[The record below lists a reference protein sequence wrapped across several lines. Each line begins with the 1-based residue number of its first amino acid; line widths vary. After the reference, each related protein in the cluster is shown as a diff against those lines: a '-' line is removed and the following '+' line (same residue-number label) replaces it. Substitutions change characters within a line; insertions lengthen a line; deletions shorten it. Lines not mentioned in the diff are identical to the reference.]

1 MSSYNEN
8 LQTSVFNSLQ
18 ALELDQKNMRSKL
31 DASTFTLYYAEG
43 AVITAAEKLQQ
54 ANQDYTAKQTVQNQ
68 AVNCSNISTNL
79 LAAANEQKKYIGQSV
94 TNAAVAASNVQIASN
109 SVLRLSSDM
118 GSIFSILSAAD
129 YGTDI
134 YQLALEAYNLMNETA
149 YVAEYTSQLAMEAS
163 TLTAEVS
170 SGTVADM
177 AKSTN
182 DSVTGILKV
191 ASSEFDSQAS
201 VVGADNDALSQASAA
216 EKVAEGVL
224 EYTNAEYKATNQAY
238 TLNNQELNL
247 NLMVPKKLQSAIKY
261 TVSFNAFKA
270 PFPNASTHAGYPV
283 SSYYIMLVKSSK
295 QTVFNPANADS
306 LLLYPDRVIAIPPP
320 ADKPVITR
328 DIFISDLNDADG
340 DALQLG
346 QEYVV
351 FVFTTFTE
359 EYKKAINN
367 FDDYLTAPSAPFTLT
382 NTLNAPIAGKN
393 NVVVEDTGKK
403 QVLNF
408 KLTENREF
416 KVEYRAM
423 FLPDVRNL
431 AAGMLTEAGLRTIE
445 KEVERME
452 QIAEKY
458 DPMIT
463 SAQAE
468 INSLNSTVDALT
480 AQIKVLNAE
489 LRKAPNEKQ
498 RKKLQEEQDDLNEQ
512 LAQAQV
518 QLAQANHS
526 LKQLEKEKALA
537 TKAIEVDFPS
547 QIGFFFNLKIAEQI
561 SAGNYTVAIAHAI
574 AVKGSNRAEI
584 VGEAQLKPETTDV
597 FGNRLVEGNSYY
609 PVVLAMSAAL
619 EENLD
624 QFTNALSD
632 YNKAVSFIYGS
643 KK

>member
-8 LQTSVFNSLQ
+8 LQASVLASLQ
-18 ALELDQKNMRSKL
+18 ALELDQKNMKSKL

-43 AVITAAEKLQQ
+43 AVITAAEKLQL

-68 AVNCSNISTNL
+68 AVNCNNISTNL

-94 TNAAVAASNVQIASN
+94 TNAAVAASNVQIAAN
-109 SVLRLSSDM
+109 AVLRLSSDM

-134 YQLALEAYNLMNETA
+134 YQQGLEAYNLMTETA
-149 YVAEYTSQLAMEAS
+149 YAAEYTSQLAMEAS

-201 VVGADNDALSQASAA
+201 VVGADNDALAQASAA
-216 EKVAEGVL
+216 EKVAEGVM

-238 TLNNQELNL
+238 MLNNKELNL
-247 NLMVPKKLQSAIKY
+247 NLVVPKKMQSAIKY
-261 TVSFNAFKA
+261 TVSFNTYQA
-270 PFPNASTHAGYPV
+270 PFPNSSTHAGYPV

-295 QTVFNPANADS
+295 QTVFNMANAEG
-306 LLLYPDRVIAIPPP
+306 LLLYTDRVMAIPSP
-320 ADKPVITR
+320 ADKSVISR
-328 DIFISDLNDADG
+328 DIFISDLKDSDG
-340 DALQLG
+340 DSMQLG

-359 EYKKAINN
+359 EYKKAIND

-382 NTLNAPIAGKN
+382 NTLNAPIAGKH
-393 NVVVEDTGKK
+393 NVLVEESGKK
-403 QVLNF
+403 QTLHF

-423 FLPDVRNL
+423 FLPDVKSL
-431 AAGMLTEAGLRTIE
+431 AAGLLTEAGLRTIE

-452 QIAEKY
+452 QIADKY
-458 DPMIT
+458 DPMI
-463 SAQAE
+463 AEVQAE
-468 INSLNSTVDALT
+468 ITSLNSTLDALT
-480 AQIKVLNAE
+480 AQIKVVNAE
-489 LRKAPNEKQ
+489 LKKATNEKQ
-498 RKKLQEEQDDLNEQ
+498 RKKLHDELEDLNEQ
-512 LAQAQV
+512 QAQTQV
-518 QLAQANHS
+518 SLTQANDT
-526 LKQLEKEKALA
+526 LKQLEKEKKLA
-537 TKAIEVDFPS
+537 MKSIEVDYPS

-561 SAGNYTVAIAHAI
+561 SAGNYTVATAH
-574 AVKGSNRAEI
+574 VHPLKGSNKAEI

-609 PVVLAMSAAL
+609 PVVLSVSTAL

-632 YNKAVSFIYGS
+632 YNKALSFVYGN